1 MVYGLAAFCRVGSKV
16 LMPLLGCEGLFF
28 TSVDMKAELDSVG
41 LVGESGTDMNVCWQ
55 TNGG

>member
-16 LMPLLGCEGLFF
+16 FMPLLGCEGVSSLQVK
-28 TSVDMKAELDSVG
+28 SSLSWVAW
-41 LVGESGTDMNVCWQ
+41 SGTDMNVCWQ